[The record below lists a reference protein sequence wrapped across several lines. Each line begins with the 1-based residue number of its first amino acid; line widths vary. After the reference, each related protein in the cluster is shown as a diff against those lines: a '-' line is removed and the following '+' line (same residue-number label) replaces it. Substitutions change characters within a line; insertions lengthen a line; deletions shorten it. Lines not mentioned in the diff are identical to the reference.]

1 MKGPR
6 RILLGGALVGL
17 VGLALLGSFVI
28 RSAPAA
34 STSSPIVVNV
44 GDLIQVAQT
53 HISCGVL
60 RRSGANVIQCVAP
73 PPLRGTY
80 GALMSDRKVL
90 VLHFRSN
97 TTAKV
102 VFTAIQ
108 RKSAS
113 ACREGG

>member
-1 MKGPR
+1 MKR
-6 RILLGGALVGL
+6 RRGVLVGATVVALVGF
-17 VGLALLGSFVI
+17 ALLGSFVI

-34 STSSPIVVNV
+34 STSSPIVVNT

-53 HISCGVL
+53 HITCGVL

-80 GALMSDRKVL
+80 GAVMSDRRVL
-90 VLHFRSN
+90 VVRFRNN
-97 TTAKV
+97 TTAKI
-102 VFTAIQ
+102 VFTATQ

-113 ACREGG
+113 ACRARG